1 MKAIRS
7 KYVNQLDGLFH
18 PKGNI
23 AFFDA
28 EFNAGMDNRSG
39 EKICEIISVGMVI
52 CDAEY
57 HGIQKFYTLVS
68 PISKVPVF
76 PLIREMTGITTDMLE
91 GQPSFAEMSAKVM
104 ELLNKYEV
112 KKIYAWG
119 AADKHS
125 LLSEKAEYRKKR
137 RSGYQQANKWTYMDM
152 CTDISQDVSSKM
164 LGIRG
169 GLAINMENLMFLCS
183 IDKKQEHNALS
194 DANDL
199 YRCCKFLRKHYPLDD
214 QDVDFSKKRELVNRY
229 YQERSTYNS
238 FRRFKAT
245 SKGADLY
252 GKLGKKSKEED
263 IRLKAFEDDI
273 RFLKG
278 EIPFDTEFD
287 SIQEYFRKRT
297 KEKDI

>member
-1 MKAIRS
+1 
-7 KYVNQLDGLFH
+7 
-18 PKGNI
+18 
-23 AFFDA
+23 
-28 EFNAGMDNRSG
+28 MDNRSG

-57 HGIQKFYTLVS
+57 HGIKKFYTLVS

-76 PLIREMTGITTDMLE
+76 PMIREMTGITTDMLE
-91 GQPSFAEMSAKVM
+91 GQPSFAEMSSKVM
-104 ELLNKYEV
+104 ELLNKHEV

-137 RSGYQQANKWTYMDM
+137 KSGYQQASKWTYIDM
-152 CTDISQDVSSKM
+152 CTDISGDVSSKM

-169 GLAINMENLMFLCS
+169 GLAINMENLMFLCD

-194 DANDL
+194 DANNL
-199 YRCCKFLRKHYPLDD
+199 YRCCKFLKKHYPLASE
-214 QDVDFSKKRELVNRY
+214 DVDFFEKRELVNLY

-252 GKLGKKSKEED
+252 GKYEKRTKEED
-263 IRLKAFEDDI
+263 VRLKALWDDI

-278 EIPFDTEFD
+278 EIPYDTEFD
-287 SIQEYFRKRT
+287 SIQEYFHKKMT
-297 KEKDI
+297 KKEL